1 MKLEMK
7 TTTTVKNSVR
17 RRIIRTAAGLAVA
30 ALLGIGVFFYGN
42 IGNNTETLAS
52 NKNEQLSKVL
62 KNVPAPSRSH
72 LVCLRFL
79 LKNSKAFF

>member
-17 RRIIRTAAGLAVA
+17 RRINRTAAGLAVA

-42 IGNNTETLAS
+42 ISNNTETLAS
-52 NKNEQLSKVL
+52 NKNE
-62 KNVPAPSRSH
+62 
-72 LVCLRFL
+72 
-79 LKNSKAFF
+79 